1 MLKEIH
7 CNECG
12 NHWFERDKSARK
24 NVGLSELLCAKLDKW
39 IDQCNENFRLLKDQ
53 GLTDLAAAHN
63 AMAQAYWNVKQFII
77 ENGA

>member
-1 MLKEIH
+1 MDKDRIKEQH
-7 CNECG
+7 KTTKELAHESN
-12 NHWFERDKSARK
+12 
-24 NVGLSELLCAKLDKW
+24 GLSELLCAKLDKW